1 MADAGLFKIYIP
13 ELSRRAGEHIMKNMQ
28 TQVWAAGNIFALCC
42 LLLFLCP
49 SSFAFEKKPVTAT
62 RQEMDLSGSLR
73 EREAALAKKEKDL
86 AKKEEELAAL
96 QKEVDEKLDRL
107 IVQQQK
113 LKETLAELKAVK
125 DKQFKN
131 LIKIYSAMSASKV
144 APLLNQMKDEEAV
157 EILKAMKAEAVA
169 KIIPKLDQKKAV
181 RLSKQLGLI

>member
-1 MADAGLFKIYIP
+1 
-13 ELSRRAGEHIMKNMQ
+13 MKNKQ
-28 TQVWAAGNIFALCC
+28 RGARTAANIFALCC
-42 LLLFLCP
+42 LLVFLCP
-49 SSFAFEKKPVTAT
+49 LSFAFEKKPVTAT
-62 RQEMDLSGSLR
+62 RQEIDLAASLQ
-73 EREAALAKKEKDL
+73 EREAAVIKKEKQL
-86 AKKEEELAAL
+86 AKKEEELNAL
-96 QKEVDEKLDRL
+96 QKEVDEKLDQL
-107 IVQQQK
+107 IAQQQA